1 MSDAPVQTR
10 AGLEAQPPMPVR
22 GLHNLIYC
30 PRLFYFQWV
39 ENIFQEP
46 STSSRPG
53 SSRNF
58 PTTLSAASPS
68 NHAAR
73 TTDISFCGPTC

>member
-1 MSDAPVQTR
+1 MTHPSQTQV
-10 AGLEAQPPMPVR
+10 GLEAQSPMPLR
-22 GLHNLIYC
+22 RLHNFIYC

-53 SSRNF
+53 CSRNF
-58 PTTLSAASPS
+58 RTTLLAASS
-68 NHAAR
+68 LALTAR
-73 TTDISFCGPTC
+73 TTGISFCGPAL